1 MWRCKGC
8 GWQFSRI
15 AWFAGSAL
23 LGALYDVSLIA
34 LVAVSIAAELAALV
48 PFLMATRLLKRG

>member
-1 MWRCKGC
+1 L
-8 GWQFSRI
+8 S
-15 AWFAGSAL
+15 S
-23 LGALYDVSLIA
+23 LGVLYDVSIGA